1 MNYLGPQEVGL
12 CEWDLPSSPYETL
25 GGGVTALD
33 IIAQGDIHFIILGN
47 GWVER
52 PRL

>member
-1 MNYLGPQEVGL
+1 MNGTCQAALMRHWV
-12 CEWDLPSSPYETL
+12 
-25 GGGVTALD
+25 GGVTALD